1 MKQNS
6 KKIKTDNKVNTYFDL
21 LPDEINNLIYR
32 KLLYSIITSRE
43 FQIAQSW
50 MYHKIVTRRMSN
62 KQRNHFSYYL
72 DDLL

>member
-1 MKQNS
+1 MEHTKKNMKS
-6 KKIKTDNKVNTYFDL
+6 SLYAKSYFDL
-21 LPDEINNLIYR
+21 LPDEINNLIYQ
-32 KLLYSIITSRE
+32 KLLYSIVTSRE

-62 KQRNHFSYYL
+62 KQRNHYSYYI